1 MSDINNFLDFI
12 KSNEASFKTRN
23 GNCKG
28 CILKGKCKE
37 LNKRNLINSILE
49 PLPEETRHPFLKKYL
64 IDKFPFLLNIIPFS
78 VYQSYYHLLEFIDCP
93 YRCDLFFGN
102 EEKIRSCYNMLSDD
116 LSKKTFINLLMFRV
130 TLNHKYI
137 KEVLIKEPD
146 YFIDGFCNLP
156 ASEFFVDCGA
166 FDGDTF
172 RKYLACNKTPDKSI
186 GGGYLMFE
194 PDVCAAKKIK
204 TFIQENDY
212 EEIAEVRPFG
222 LSDENKVLKFCN
234 KNGEGST
241 FKSDVTDKKN
251 IKELEVRCLDKEI
264 NHKVSFIKM
273 DIEGSEKEA
282 LKGCKKILE
291 TNYPKLAICVYHYI
305 TDMWDIP
312 LYLKSIYGGNAKY
325 LMRHHCKDNAFST
338 ILYVK
343 K

>member
-12 KSNEASFKTRN
+12 KSNEVSFKTRN

-186 GGGYLMFE
+186 GGGVFNSY
-194 PDVCAAKKIK
+194 
-204 TFIQENDY
+204 Y
-212 EEIAEVRPFG
+212 
-222 LSDENKVLKFCN
+222 SDK
-234 KNGEGST
+234 
-241 FKSDVTDKKN
+241 
-251 IKELEVRCLDKEI
+251 
-264 NHKVSFIKM
+264 
-273 DIEGSEKEA
+273 
-282 LKGCKKILE
+282 
-291 TNYPKLAICVYHYI
+291 
-305 TDMWDIP
+305 
-312 LYLKSIYGGNAKY
+312 
-325 LMRHHCKDNAFST
+325 
-338 ILYVK
+338 
-343 K
+343 